1 MEKLTIH
8 IVPSKKWFRI
18 FFGGRLDLTGTLN
31 SNDIL
36 KLKYIETYRINRIII
51 KVYEIITDEQRNQKE
66 I

>member
-8 IVPSKKWFRI
+8 IVPSKRWFRI
-18 FFGGRLDLTGTLN
+18 FLGSKLDLTGNLN
-31 SNDIL
+31 SNDIM

-51 KVYEIITDEQRNQKE
+51 KVYEIITDEQKNQKE